1 MPTKHLVVYFAAKKK
16 KKERRSF
23 KTIFDHTQD
32 QKNKRKT
39 NSQQAEGMKDKT

>member
-32 QKNKRKT
+32 
-39 NSQQAEGMKDKT
+39 